1 MSSPGNGL
9 FKQPCRHQFQDADD
23 AHNIS
28 RIPSFSKVVL
38 TPFPTG
44 SLAQPGLIGPKHRLR
59 AGAEGAV
66 IEVNDLDVPAPPL
79 ETMRVDVVDN
89 ML

>member
-9 FKQPCRHQFQDADD
+9 FKQPRGHQFQDTDD

-28 RIPSFSKVVL
+28 RIPSFSKVVI

-44 SLAQPGLIGPKHRLR
+44 SLALPGLIGLKHRLR

-66 IEVNDLDVPAPPL
+66 IEVNDLGVEA
-79 ETMRVDVVDN
+79 EM
-89 ML
+89 MFQ